1 MTSPTPLPTLLEQLR
16 AAGVRE
22 AEFHEDGSPRR
33 LVFEAVYKQPD
44 KSADEEPKQSPGR
57 RDLAHSRLRP
67 SPAP

>member
-22 AEFHEDGSPRR
+22 AEFHENGSPRR

-44 KSADEEPKQSPGR
+44 PTDEEKPTPGR